1 MDRLCDSVS
10 ALLTENKELSARLR
24 NLEYSSNRLSS
35 RRSVASITG
44 SKVGPDHYG
53 IRHPSK
59 RGDLPQSGSRRSHS
73 TSSRSSRSV
82 ASDATEDDPT
92 WVSAYEEQLHRS
104 RVYRHAH
111 ANNSDSSLLDDGR
124 STFALSI
131 CSSLTL
137 GEVSN
142 IFVFALPIF
151 AIELSNASIDD
162 FARPAEQAKLA
173 DPDEM

>member
-24 NLEYSSNRLSS
+24 NLEYSSNRMSS

-44 SKVGPDHYG
+44 SKVGTDYYS
-53 IRHPSK
+53 IRNSSN
-59 RGDLPQSGSRRSHS
+59 RGELPVSGSRRSHS
-73 TSSRSSRSV
+73 ASSHSSRSG
-82 ASDATEDDPT
+82 ASDATDDEPT

-104 RVYRHAH
+104 RVYRHAQ
-111 ANNSDSSLLDDGR
+111 ANNSDSSLMDDGR
-124 STFALSI
+124 STLALSI

-142 IFVFALPIF
+142 ISVFALPIF
-151 AIELSNASIDD
+151 ATELSNASIYD
-162 FARPAEQAKLA
+162 FARPAEQARLS
-173 DPDEM
+173 DPNET